1 MAKAYHMFNVRQYAL
16 IFNDENKVLALQIPK
31 RYSESGGK
39 WAFPG
44 GRMEAHDQPKGG
56 LLREVKEETGLDIQ
70 PDGICHAGVWS
81 SEAVS
86 KYAVFYT
93 ATLSGDITPVLSEE
107 HEDMTWIGED
117 EIAEHTFIYP
127 TFTQA
132 IKKAFESRK

>member
-16 IFNDENKVLALQIPK
+16 IFNDENKILALQIPK

-70 PDGICHAGVWS
+70 PDGICHTGVWS

-86 KYAVFYT
+86 KFAVFYV
-93 ATLSGDITPVLSEE
+93 ATLKDDKTPVLSEE
-107 HEDMTWIGED
+107 HEDMAWISED
-117 EIAEHTFIYP
+117 EIADYTFLYP
-127 TFTQA
+127 PFTQA
-132 IKKAFESRK
+132 IKKAFAMHK